1 MNQHPKKTQIPRL
14 SDLDTGVDP
23 CYMCITFADSMLH
36 SLLSL
41 FLEGVAQTNM
51 LKSTPL
57 LKKTSA
63 YSSEIPPTSNETKLH
78 LGLQMHGQFL
88 GAIPVKKSLHKYL
101 KPDIEIV
108 NVPSCPQNLLGK
120 IYKVMDD
127 KAMYDPFVSPSL
139 LW

>member
-1 MNQHPKKTQIPRL
+1 
-14 SDLDTGVDP
+14 
-23 CYMCITFADSMLH
+23 
-36 SLLSL
+36 
-41 FLEGVAQTNM
+41 M

-63 YSSEIPPTSNETKLH
+63 YSSEIPPMSDERKLH
-78 LGLQMHGQFL
+78 LGLQMRGRFL
-88 GAIPVKKSLHKYL
+88 GAIPVEKFLHKYL

-108 NVPSCPQNLLGK
+108 NVPSCPRNLLGK
-120 IYKVMDD
+120 ISKVKDE